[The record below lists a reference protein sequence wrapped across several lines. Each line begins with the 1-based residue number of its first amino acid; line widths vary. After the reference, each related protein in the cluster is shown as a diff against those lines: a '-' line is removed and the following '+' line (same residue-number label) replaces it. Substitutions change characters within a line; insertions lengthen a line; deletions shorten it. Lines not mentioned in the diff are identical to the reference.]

1 MAANGFS
8 ARIFGGVASPFVGG
22 SFAEGSLLGGVL
34 LFLEERVLWADRD
47 PKKCATLG
55 AFIEWDEDC
64 LSTGAGAA
72 DVSWG

>member
-1 MAANGFS
+1 MGFRRES
-8 ARIFGGVASPFVGG
+8 LAVWHARSSV
-22 SFAEGSLLGGVL
+22 GVL
-34 LFLEERVLWADRD
+34 RRGAYSAAFFDLFREELVLWADRD